1 MKFLLPN
8 ELWTLIYSYDN
19 TYYEIYNRCIRDLN
33 FFFMSF
39 YFYSNDYLF
48 QNDMYYLVDFEN
60 LNLVKYILRQIKIRK
75 LTTIKD
81 L

>member
-48 QNDMYYLVDFEN
+48 KNDMYYLVDFEN
-60 LNLVKYILRQIKIRK
+60 LNLVKYILRKIKIRK

>member
-8 ELWTLIYSYDN
+8 ELWALIYSYDN
-19 TYYEIYNRCIRDLN
+19 TYYQIYNICIRDLN

-39 YFYSNDYLF
+39 NFYSNDHLF
-48 QNDMYYLVDFEN
+48 QNDMYYLVDYQN
-60 LNLVKYILRQIKIRK
+60 YNLVKYILRQIKIRK
-75 LTTIKD
+75 LTMIKD

>member
-1 MKFLLPN
+1 
-8 ELWTLIYSYDN
+8 
-19 TYYEIYNRCIRDLN
+19 
-33 FFFMSF
+33 MSF

-60 LNLVKYILRQIKIRK
+60 LNLVKYILRQIKIRN
-75 LTTIKD
+75 LTMIKD

>member
-8 ELWTLIYSYDN
+8 ELWALIYSYDN
-19 TYYEIYNRCIRDLN
+19 TYYQIYNICIRDLN

-48 QNDMYYLVDFEN
+48 QNDMYYLVDYQN
-60 LNLVKYILRQIKIRK
+60 YNLVKYILRQIKIRN
-75 LTTIKD
+75 LTMIKD